1 MTTLGVLSDTHI
13 PDRTAALDPRILECF
28 RQARVAAILH
38 AGDISV
44 PSVLAELDKIA
55 PVHAVKGNRDE
66 FALRLLPMQ
75 ARLEWDRI
83 SIGLAHGHGGFM
95 DYVLDR
101 FHREVSGR
109 LVGRYLQRMLD
120 TFHDV
125 DVIVFGH
132 LHLPCNFH
140 INGKLLFNPGTTS
153 YPWPRGDPAT
163 FGLLYLDQGIPPRG
177 EIIELEQ

>member
-1 MTTLGVLSDTHI
+1 MTIIGVLSDTHI
-13 PDRTAALDPRILECF
+13 PDRTAALDPRILERF
-28 RQARVAAILH
+28 KQAGVTAILH
-38 AGDISV
+38 AGDVSV
-44 PSVLAELDKIA
+44 PSVLAELEKIA

-66 FALRLLPMQ
+66 FALRYLPMQ
-75 ARLEWDRI
+75 LHLEWNGI
-83 SIGLAHGHGGFM
+83 SIGLAHGHGGFK
-95 DYVLDR
+95 DYMLDHV
-101 FHREVSGR
+101 HRELFGR

-120 TFHDV
+120 TFPDV

-163 FGLLYLDQGIPPRG
+163 FGLLYLEQGKPPRG
-177 EIIELEQ
+177 EIIGLGQ